1 MEELT
6 MLRSMMDIL
15 NSKHSKKK
23 KAVIEALPILIDTY
37 DVYEEIDVYNWI
49 LTSAKNLCFQVFD
62 PQLESLAW
70 KDSDI
75 SIDDL
80 NSLLIYF
87 INIIKKKSSD
97 DIIQLFQ
104 CSIELTN
111 KVDFKNCSN
120 ERIRNIG
127 FCMQNIFMPCDGNMD
142 DNTQLNHLRNTLINI
157 LNEPYLSKNKLDAV
171 IVLLNNIVSTNYI
184 PILWKHIKSMIESHP
199 NRIMNLLF
207 NMQTLFFDSSCIDV
221 ILNDD
226 DFWNLTCNLLTC
238 ENNVVRTHNNVIL
251 KLSCSQLLSE
261 NVNYFS
267 YLIKEQFMKVWNDY
281 IVVME
286 TLENTQQHLTL
297 PILSTAK
304 KLALSKTD
312 DDYGDYKLP
321 LKWIT
326 AMYCKMSKHSSKYVV
341 LASIDIITN
350 MPIKSLKTNEQ
361 LLVSFVGS
369 LNNIFLYKMSSDIF
383 VNKPQLEMVL
393 SLWFNKLMMSD
404 DGCDVFGKFLLYLPT
419 IKWSIVPLTFLTKSL
434 ADISLD
440 HPLGFSII
448 NHVLKIK
455 SIVEKMPNSYLKT
468 VVLTFLY
475 TFACKFSYDINTEF
489 SCDLFDCIIVYK
501 NETQSWDYVIN
512 SIKKINN
519 LNYLDNQLSHRINEN
534 HTIYSTSIGLLVL
547 SNIFSSFPIS
557 IKKLDEICSKTLVMS
572 DLLEFLECLLE
583 VEDHFGSYDTCVSQ
597 ILSKHIWPL
606 TTCWVDQC
614 FQILEENPCDDQFI
628 CRFLD
633 KVLSSNRI
641 VNNTN
646 SMNIWLNKCYSILLK
661 NSGNYSILAI
671 YSWIG
676 KYATKHLLEDTL
688 KNDWLSFTK
697 CFIDSGFFFNKNQD
711 FYHSKKPGMHQI
723 PQLDIINT
731 FFQHSTVPKEQM
743 LGILEWLMNKTLE
756 RHDLYWSIYFSTA
769 KSLLCKFPIQ
779 EHSQLIIQFIENCWE
794 FLVDCRV
801 SCFPNA
807 TKSFIKMAFNYNLL
821 LEEKYMTFVKNQIIQ
836 NLLTEKYRYKFSV
849 CFSLLLLQFLEE
861 DQSINILE
869 LNHLMSE
876 FFSKCILFSIDRYG
890 AIKIEWDTLEYVRTL
905 DDFPLIKDI
914 SIECLPDDKY
924 LRFSTIK
931 CLYKL
936 NSNILWRN
944 VLNIIIKTESSLRDR
959 KFFHNSKA
967 YRLKQ
972 RVVQVLLIVA
982 CDKQHE
988 SFIFDENIYKWSIT
1002 SLKEVSHIHS
1012 VAYQLIWLLVLI
1024 YNKCQSYYD
1033 FWNDFK
1039 SAQEN
1044 HNYLCSFISI
1054 VYHLNKIKN
1063 NKQFKIEAKK
1073 NLLPLCFSNG
1083 YKIRFY
1089 AQATI
1094 FRLCSNNPAENEWS
1108 LLCETMGSIIDQ
1120 NEQTKKYDNPFN
1132 DFFYQELDM
1141 INSLSIKNVCIEVP
1155 RLLNIVY
1162 EECFPMKW
1170 LNDFS
1175 ETMNNNDKYNLSL
1188 CAVSSFIE
1196 KNTAPVSSNE
1206 IIVVD
1211 NAQNAQRKY
1220 IPSQPLD
1227 EHKTKSML
1235 IVVAS
1240 LIDKVTNLGGLA
1252 RTCQVFGASTLVVDN
1267 LSCVEKK
1274 EFTALSMTAEKHQ
1287 SIIEVRL
1294 KNLKSYL
1301 QKKKIEGYQIVAA
1314 EQTVD
1319 SVKLHEINLPFKCV
1333 LLLGNETSGI
1343 PHDLLSTMD
1352 ICVEIKQLGIVR
1364 SLNVH
1369 VAGSLFIWEYTKQ
1382 HCLQFSN

>member
-1 MEELT
+1 MEEFT
-6 MLRSMMDIL
+6 MLRSMLDIL

-23 KAVIEALPILIDTY
+23 RAIIEALPILLDTY
-37 DVYEEIDVYNWI
+37 NVYEEIEIYNLI
-49 LTSAKNLCFQVFD
+49 VTSAKSLCCKVFD

-75 SIDDL
+75 SFDDL
-80 NSLLIYF
+80 NSLLVYF
-87 INIIKKKSSD
+87 INIIKKQSSD

-111 KVDFKNCSN
+111 KIDFKNCSN
-120 ERIRNIG
+120 ERIKNIG
-127 FCMQNIFMPCDGNMD
+127 YYMQNIFMTCNGNMD
-142 DNTQLNHLRNTLINI
+142 DNTQLNHLRNTLINL

-171 IVLLNNIVSTNYI
+171 IIVLNNIVSTNYI
-184 PILWKHIKSMIESHP
+184 PILWNHMKSMIETHP
-199 NRIMNLLF
+199 NRVMNLLF
-207 NMQTLFFDSSCIDV
+207 NLQTLFFDSSCVAV

-226 DFWNLTCNLLTC
+226 NFWSLTCYLLTC
-238 ENNVVRTHNNVIL
+238 ENNVIRTQNNVIL
-251 KLSCSQLLSE
+251 KLSCSQLLNE
-261 NVNYFS
+261 NVNYFQKFN
-267 YLIKEQFMKVWNDY
+267 KEQYVKVWNDY
-281 IVVME
+281 MVVME

-304 KLALSKTD
+304 NLALSKTD
-312 DDYGDYKLP
+312 DDCDYYKLP

-350 MPIKSLKTNEQ
+350 MSIKSLKTNEQ
-361 LLVSFVGS
+361 LLLSFVGS
-369 LNNIFLYKMSSDIF
+369 LNNVFLYKMSSDIF
-383 VNKPQLEMVL
+383 VSQPQLEIIL
-393 SLWFNKLMMSD
+393 SLWFNKLMMSN
-404 DGCDVFGKFLLYLPT
+404 DGRDVFGKFLLYLPT

-434 ADISLD
+434 ADISPD
-440 HPLGFSII
+440 HPLGFNII

-455 SIVEKMPNSYLKT
+455 CVVAKMPNSYLKT
-468 VVLTFLY
+468 VVLTFLF
-475 TFACKFSYDINTEF
+475 TFTCKFSCDINTEF
-489 SCDLFDCIIVYK
+489 SCDLFDCIVVYK
-501 NETQSWDYVIN
+501 NETQSWNYIIN
-512 SIKKINN
+512 SIQKIND
-519 LNYLDNQLSHRINEN
+519 LNYLDKQLLQRINEK
-534 HTIYSTSIGLLVL
+534 HTIYSTSIGLFVL
-547 SNIFSSFPIS
+547 SNIFSSSSMS
-557 IKKLDEICSKTLVMS
+557 IKKLDEICFETVLMS
-572 DLLEFLECLLE
+572 DLLAFLERLLE
-583 VEDHFGSYDTCVSQ
+583 VEDHFGSYETCVSQ
-597 ILSKHIWPL
+597 ILNKHIWPL
-606 TTCWVDQC
+606 TTRWVDKC
-614 FQILEENPCDDQFI
+614 FQVLEENSCDDQII

-641 VNNTN
+641 VNDTN
-646 SMNIWLNKCYSILLK
+646 SMNIWLHKCYSILMK
-661 NSGNYSILAI
+661 HSGNYSILTI

-676 KYATKHLLEDTL
+676 KYATKHLFEDTL
-688 KNDWLSFTK
+688 KNHWLSFTK
-697 CFIDSGFFFNKNQD
+697 YFIDSGFFSIKNKD
-711 FYHSKKPGMHQI
+711 FYQSRKPGMHQI

-743 LGILEWLMNKTLE
+743 LDIFEWLMDKTLE
-756 RHDLYWSIYFSTA
+756 RHDLNWTIYFSTA
-769 KSLLCKFPIQ
+769 KSFLCKFPVQ

-807 TKSFIKMAFNYNLL
+807 IKSFIKMAFNSNLL
-821 LEEKYMTFVKNQIIQ
+821 LEEKYTTFLKNQIIQ

-861 DQSINILE
+861 NQPIKILE
-869 LNHLMSE
+869 SIHLMSE
-876 FFSKCILFSIDRYG
+876 FFAKCILFSIDRYG
-890 AIKIEWDTLEYVRTL
+890 AIKIEWDTIEYVRTL
-905 DDFPLIKDI
+905 KDFPLIKDI
-914 SIECLPDDKY
+914 LIECLPDDKY
-924 LRFSTIK
+924 LRFNTIK
-931 CLYKL
+931 YLYKL
-936 NSNILWRN
+936 NSIMLWKN
-944 VLNIIIKTESSLRDR
+944 VLGIIIETESSLRDR

-972 RVVQVLLIVA
+972 RVVQVLLILA

-988 SFIFDENIYKWSIT
+988 LFIYDENIYKWSIT

-1012 VAYQLIWLLVLI
+1012 VAYQLIWLLVLT
-1024 YNKCQSYYD
+1024 YNKCQNVYD
-1033 FWNDFK
+1033 FWKDFK
-1039 SAQEN
+1039 NAQDN

-1054 VYHLNKIKN
+1054 VYHLHKIKN
-1063 NKQFKIEAKK
+1063 NKQFEIEAKK

-1083 YKIRFY
+1083 YKIRFF

-1094 FRLCSNNPAENEWS
+1094 VRLCSNNSEENEWP
-1108 LLCETMGSIIDQ
+1108 LLYETMGSIINQ
-1120 NEQTKKYDNPFN
+1120 NEQTKKYENPFH

-1141 INSLSIKNVCIEVP
+1141 INSLSIKNVCVEVP

-1162 EECFPMKW
+1162 EECFPMEW

-1175 ETMNNNDKYNLSL
+1175 ETTNNNDKYNLTL

-1206 IIVVD
+1206 IIVQD

-1227 EHKTKSML
+1227 EHTTKSML

-1287 SIIEVRL
+1287 SIIEVRV

-1319 SVKLHEINLPFKCV
+1319 SVKLHDINLPFKCV

-1352 ICVEIKQLGIVR
+1352 TCVEIEQLGIVR

-1382 HCLQFSN
+1382 HCLKFSN